1 MKRSAPLHAYPK
13 CTPSLAGHFWV
24 LPLSFCYYESL
35 FRIFT
40 SGVFLQLSALPM
52 LLFAAVLGLLLYLL
66 LSFLRSDR
74 ARHIATAAILLV
86 SAVAY
91 LVEYFVY
98 YQFKVFY
105 DLNTVF
111 GGAGGVLTGFARDA
125 LRLVFSANGA
135 VKILLFLLPLLL
147 FLVVSHLHR
156 RPRSASGSHRL
167 AALAAVAVCCS
178 AALLIVHQH
187 PVYSAVFGQEYNFQ
201 KAVGNFGLV
210 PGIGLDL
217 HHMLFSHT
225 DFEQPAVLPVPP
237 EEPEPAIFATALA
250 AMLQPKETKEYG
262 FHQLPLDF
270 DKPADDPKIEQ
281 LNQYVQ
287 GLTPSHENQYTGLFR
302 GKNLVMITAEAF
314 SHKVIDPV
322 LTPTLYRLATEGI
335 RFPEFYQPSSAGTT
349 GGEYQNL
356 MGLLP
361 TAGGMSMKNTADHLN
376 AMTVSWQLNELGY
389 YGMAFHNNSY
399 TYYGRDQTHSNLGF
413 SGGYM
418 GYGNGIE
425 EYVTNQWPQSDL
437 EMVAGTLPLYIDRQ
451 PFSVYYMSVSG
462 HCGYSPATNAMT
474 AKNWDKVQDLPC
486 SDTIKGYLAA
496 NLELEYALQHLLAQ
510 LEAKG
515 IADDTVIC
523 LTADHFPYGLDTEAS
538 FGNMP
543 YLEELYGAPVNN
555 YFDRDRNALILW
567 SGCLEHME
575 PITVE
580 APVFSLDILPTL
592 LNLFGVEFDSRLLP
606 GRDVFSDAAPLV
618 FNTGY
623 DWKTDLGTY
632 FAGTN
637 EFIPL
642 PGMEAALPEGYV
654 ETMKAVVRNKIRY
667 CELVLQ
673 TDYVRY
679 HQTCLADH

>member
-1 MKRSAPLHAYPK
+1 MKRSAPLHARPK
-13 CTPSLAGHFWV
+13 NTHIPAGYLWVFPLA
-24 LPLSFCYYESL
+24 LCYYEIL
-35 FRIFT
+35 FRVFT
-40 SGVFLQLSALPM
+40 AGGLLQLSALTM
-52 LLFAAVLGLLLYLL
+52 LLFSAGLGLGLYLPLSFIRSVRARRITAAMILL
-66 LSFLRSDR
+66 LS
-74 ARHIATAAILLV
+74 
-86 SAVAY
+86 AVVY

-111 GGAGGVLTGFARDA
+111 GGAGGVITGFAGDA
-125 LRLVFSANGA
+125 LGLVFSANGA

-147 FLVVSHLHR
+147 FLGISRLHR
-156 RPRSASGSHRL
+156 RPRPAFGSHRL
-167 AALAAVAVCCS
+167 AALAGVAVCCS
-178 AALLIVHQH
+178 AALLVMYQH
-187 PVYSAVFGQEYNFQ
+187 PVYSATFGREYNFQ

-217 HHMLFSHT
+217 HHMLFRQT
-225 DFEQPAVLPVPP
+225 EFELPAAVPMPP

-250 AMLQPKETKEYG
+250 AMLQPKEAKEYG
-262 FHQLPLDF
+262 LHQLALDF
-270 DKPADDPKIEQ
+270 DKPADDPKIDQ

-287 GLTPSHENQYTGLFR
+287 GLTPSRKNQYTGLFR

-322 LTPTLYRLATEGI
+322 LTPTLYRLATQGI

-361 TAGGMSMKNTADHLN
+361 TAGGMSMKNTADHFN
-376 AMTVSWQLNELGY
+376 AMTVSWQLNQLGY

-425 EYVTNQWPQSDL
+425 AYVTNQWPQSDL

-462 HCGYSPATNAMT
+462 HCGYSLAANAMT

-510 LEAKG
+510 LEARG

-543 YLEELYGAPVNN
+543 YLEELYGTPVNN

-592 LNLFGVEFDSRLLP
+592 MNLFGVQFDSRLLP
-606 GRDVFSDAAPLV
+606 GRDVFSDTAPLV

-632 FAGTN
+632 FASSN

-642 PGMEAALPEGYV
+642 PGREDALPEGYV
-654 ETMKAVVRNKIRY
+654 EYMKAVVRNKIRY

-673 TDYVRY
+673 TDYY
-679 HQTCLADH
+679 GYLLAQ